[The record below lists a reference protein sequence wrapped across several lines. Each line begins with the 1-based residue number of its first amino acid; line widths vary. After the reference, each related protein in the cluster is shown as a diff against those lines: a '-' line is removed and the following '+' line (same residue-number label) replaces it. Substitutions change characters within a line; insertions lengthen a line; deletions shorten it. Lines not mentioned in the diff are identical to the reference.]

1 MKLVLYDG
9 YIFEDNI
16 QDKNYL
22 ERLKQ
27 PGQSVKFD
35 SLVQHFDVSDVIN
48 KAIEDEKITDDYRF
62 QNYKEIN
69 KTIVKVKKEN
79 DFSFN
84 SINSEMVGQTNN
96 YVTYIDK
103 IKNPAKHIVT
113 GKQIGRAHV

>member
-69 KTIVKVKKEN
+69 KTIVKERKR
-79 DFSFN
+79 F
-84 SINSEMVGQTNN
+84 
-96 YVTYIDK
+96 
-103 IKNPAKHIVT
+103 
-113 GKQIGRAHV
+113 